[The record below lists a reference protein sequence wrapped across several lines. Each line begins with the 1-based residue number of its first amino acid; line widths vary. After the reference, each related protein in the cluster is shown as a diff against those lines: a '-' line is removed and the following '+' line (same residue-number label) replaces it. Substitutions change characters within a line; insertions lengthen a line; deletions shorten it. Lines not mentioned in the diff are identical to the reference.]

1 MIKSLVTARFLRIV
15 GFAAGAVAL
24 AGSAVYITASAAGYN
39 LGFGTTSSNHAPVSA
54 AAADSTASKAC
65 TAFIG
70 HFASDLGVSQDKLS
84 SAFQQAL
91 NETLADE
98 VKSGDLTQAQADTIK
113 KKLAGKAPCT
123 LGIGK
128 HQAGAIAQYRQQL
141 LAAAASAL
149 GISTQTLATDLK
161 NGQTLSQVA
170 AAQNPPV
177 TEAQFRSKLIANL
190 KPLLDKAVA
199 DKKLTADQE
208 QKILQRLQTGPI
220 LFWDKPMGKTAAG
233 G

>member
-1 MIKSLVTARFLRIV
+1 M
-15 GFAAGAVAL
+15 
-24 AGSAVYITASAAGYN
+24 
-39 LGFGTTSSNHAPVSA
+39 
-54 AAADSTASKAC
+54 
-65 TAFIG
+65 
-70 HFASDLGVSQDKLS
+70 
-84 SAFQQAL
+84 
-91 NETLADE
+91 
-98 VKSGDLTQAQADTIK
+98 
-113 KKLAGKAPCT
+113 
-123 LGIGK
+123 
-128 HQAGAIAQYRQQL
+128 
-141 LAAAASAL
+141 
-149 GISTQTLATDLK
+149 K

-220 LFWDKPMGKTAAG
+220 PFWDKPMGKTAAG